1 MRIPVLVVGA
11 LLAAASVAAAHD
23 FWLVP
28 NAFTVSRGETL
39 DVSARTSSRFPTSE
53 SAVAPERVK
62 AARLISAGGE
72 SPITD
77 LSVAGK
83 SLRLR
88 HRPDADGQYVV
99 AVALVPRESRTTPE
113 RLQRYIALEGAPAL
127 AARYQKDGAYPRAD
141 SVVQVVSKYAKTIIE
156 VGRGGPAAY
165 TRRADHPL
173 EIVPL
178 NDARQLAAGDSLRV
192 QVLYRG
198 QPLRGAE
205 LFAGGATPSDSVPSG
220 AAKKDLTVITD
231 AEGKAAIPL
240 GPGELWNVRT
250 LHAAVEPGGDA
261 TRWEVFFSTLVV
273 HVAPGGHAGHIRPA
287 QRESNGDVRL
297 PSSTVASDSDDVA
310 DVVARFHAALAAG
323 DSVAALALLSDDVT
337 ILESGGVES
346 RAEYRSHHLPGDMA
360 FARAIPGKRSGLF
373 VRLRG
378 EVAWVTSTSV
388 TEGEFRGRKVNSTGA
403 ELAVLSREPGGWR
416 IRAIHWS
423 SRARR

>member
-1 MRIPVLVVGA
+1 MRLPVLAIGA
-11 LLAAASVAAAHD
+11 LLAAASAAAAHD

-28 NAFTVSRGETL
+28 NAFTVTRGETL

-88 HRPDADGQYVV
+88 HRPDTDGQYVV

-127 AARYQKDGAYPRAD
+127 AAKYQRDGAYPRAD
-141 SVVQVVSKYAKTIIE
+141 SVVQVVSKYAKTIVE

-178 NDARQLAAGDSLRV
+178 NDARQLTARDSLRV
-192 QVLYRG
+192 QVLYRS

-205 LFAGGATPSDSVPSG
+205 LFAGGASPSDSVPSG
-220 AAKKDLTVITD
+220 AATKDLTVITD
-231 AEGKAAIPL
+231 AEGKA
-240 GPGELWNVRT
+240 
-250 LHAAVEPGGDA
+250 
-261 TRWEVFFSTLVV
+261 
-273 HVAPGGHAGHIRPA
+273 
-287 QRESNGDVRL
+287 GDVRL
-297 PSSTVASDSDDVA
+297 PSSSVVSDSQDVA

-360 FARAIPGKRSGLF
+360 FARAIPGKRSGLS

-378 EVAWVTSTSV
+378 DVAWVTSTSV

-403 ELAVLSREPGGWR
+403 ELAILTREPGGWR